1 MGTFRV
7 KTEWFGYAPGTH
19 YIVAQSTTYKRFM
32 TTEYVY
38 DLDVSTAKVDLAGPG
53 TDQIDD
59 TNDEIITK
67 APSFTIGNRGIYL
80 VWFSLSEVASRFD
93 GKAEGWRVRAV
104 DCPIDTPRINE
115 RDPGESEGEG
125 ESEPGTVDTTTD
137 DPVSPTGIEVRFKG
151 HIDSGTIST
160 SFAAPTAKIT
170 VRGQEITVPVGPS
183 TTTASG
189 GAAKDC
195 TGKYRLCP
203 DGSGDYTVAEIEQE
217 PNSDTVVLVQNIK
230 LKEWIHVK

>member
-19 YIVAQSTTYKRFM
+19 YIVAQSTTYKRFL

-38 DLDVSTAKVDLAGPG
+38 DLDISTAKVDLAGPG

-67 APSFTIGNRGIYL
+67 APSFYIGNTGIYL
-80 VWFSLSEVASRFD
+80 VWFSLSEVANRFD

-104 DCPIDTPRINE
+104 DCPIEETSI
-115 RDPGESEGEG
+115 GETGEGEG
-125 ESEPGTVDTTTD
+125 EGEGEEGETFIITD
-137 DPVSPTGIEVRFKG
+137 DPVAPSGIEVRFKG

-203 DGSGDYTVAEIEQE
+203 DGNGDYTVAEIEQE
-217 PNSDTVVLVQNIK
+217 PTSDTVVLVQNIK
-230 LKEWIHVK
+230 LKQWTHVK